1 MKLELG
7 KEYLNRQGDTCVVLD
22 LDYNGKVLVKHLRLG
37 RSVVE
42 THTTDGDLFSF
53 FDNYGPNGVF
63 GKCQYDIIK
72 EKPQELT
79 LVQYVVLYTA
89 KDKPK
94 HLLCWGIYSDPLYLA
109 VAKSNIISSGYN
121 FYGTQKV
128 TLRSDGTKENINF

>member
-7 KEYLNRQGDTCVVLD
+7 KEYIDNVGDTCVVLD
-22 LDYNGKVLVKHLRLG
+22 LDFNGTVVTKYSIGGSWVLHRHTISGASLYD
-37 RSVVE
+37 RS
-42 THTTDGDLFSF
+42 
-53 FDNYGPNGVF
+53 
-63 GKCQYDIIK
+63 CDIIK

-79 LVQYVVLYTA
+79 LVQYVVLYTS
-89 KDKPK
+89 KDKPN
-94 HLLCWGIYSDPLYLA
+94 HLLCWGIYSDPRFLA

>member
-42 THTTDGDLFSF
+42 THTTDGNFFCF
-53 FDNYGPNGVF
+53 FDNYGPVF

-79 LVQYVVLYTA
+79 LVQYVVLYTS
-89 KDKPK
+89 KDKPN
-94 HLLCWGIYSDPLYLA
+94 HLLCWGIYSDPRYPA
-109 VAKSNIISSGYN
+109 IAKSNIISSGYN